1 MSTLELWFCGI
12 TIVISLCFLLSLL
25 LFFCFVRTFIIW
37 GSISKNILKTFVM
50 VFVHIKS
57 CSELFGSLR
66 AFTPWL
72 EALSSSLRQSPS
84 TFPPGTV
91 TLFNNIITSM
101 LGCIFAIEEVSA
113 KSKVLIVIFCWKHHS
128 KEFDEFFPNTEISS
142 NCEWFD
148 FLC

>member
-1 MSTLELWFCGI
+1 
-12 TIVISLCFLLSLL
+12 
-25 LFFCFVRTFIIW
+25 
-37 GSISKNILKTFVM
+37 
-50 VFVHIKS
+50 
-57 CSELFGSLR
+57 
-66 AFTPWL
+66 
-72 EALSSSLRQSPS
+72 
-84 TFPPGTV
+84 
-91 TLFNNIITSM
+91 M